1 MPRLW
6 DRRWNL
12 SAGLP
17 GESGLSWGTASEP
30 APQIEFDV
38 QLTSRSGLNKAVI
51 KLYNLSDRSV
61 GHLERPQTVVTL
73 SAGYPDLIAQIFSG
87 SIAER
92 GATTEWTSGGDR
104 ITTIEAGE
112 GELEL
117 QQTRIASSFAGK
129 TSVIEV
135 LEGIAGALN
144 VGLYQ
149 PDQIPSL
156 EYQSGW
162 VFAGLARSALDSI
175 ARDLRVE
182 WSIQGGQLLLI
193 EPGATT
199 TESAYLISPASGLIG
214 PAKRVKQG
222 VELTSLL
229 LPGLRP
235 SRRVTVESDAL
246 SGFFKPTEVQ
256 HQGSYRGDIWK
267 SVVRAREVTR

>member
-1 MPRLW
+1 MPQLF
-6 DRRWNL
+6 DRRWTL

-17 GESGLSWGTASEP
+17 GEAGLSWGTDVEP

-38 QLTSRSGLNKAVI
+38 ELTSKRSLNKAVI

-61 GHLERPQTVVTL
+61 GHLERPGTVVTL

-92 GATTEWTSGGDR
+92 GVVTSWTGSDR
-104 ITTIEAGE
+104 ITQIEAGE

-117 QQTRIASSFAGK
+117 QQTRIGSSFAGK
-129 TSVIEV
+129 VAARTI
-135 LEGIAGALN
+135 LEGIATQLN
-144 VGLYQ
+144 VGLFE
-149 PDQIPSL
+149 PDAIPAL

-162 VFAGLARSALDSI
+162 TFSGLARSALDAI

-182 WSIQGGQLLLI
+182 WSIQAGQLMLI

-199 TESAYLISPASGLIG
+199 GETAYLISPASGMIG
-214 PAKRVKQG
+214 KPKRTKQG
-222 VELTSLL
+222 IEIQSLL

-235 SRRVTVESDAL
+235 SRRVDVESF
-246 SGFFKPTEVQ
+246 SIGGFFKPTEVQ
-256 HQGSYRGDIWK
+256 HQGSYRGDTWLSI
-267 SVVRAREVTR
+267 VRAREVDR